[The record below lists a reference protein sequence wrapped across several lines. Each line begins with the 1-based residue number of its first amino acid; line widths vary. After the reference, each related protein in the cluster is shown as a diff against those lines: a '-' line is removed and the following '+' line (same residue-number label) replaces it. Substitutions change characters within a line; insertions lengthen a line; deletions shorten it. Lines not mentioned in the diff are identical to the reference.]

1 MFPRS
6 PVPVLIFAV
15 TTSSAPVFCQVHQ
28 DHLSYVGIL
37 GSAEREGF
45 EDRLGL
51 HTTSNDFPTLLDFSR
66 GTMAI
71 KALTYPARIYRKK
84 TTQNPRVTWKLVAGR
99 INPKSREL
107 QAPHLYT

>member
-37 GSAEREGF
+37 GSAGREGF

-51 HTTSNDFPTLLDFSR
+51 HTTRFPTTF
-66 GTMAI
+66 
-71 KALTYPARIYRKK
+71 
-84 TTQNPRVTWKLVAGR
+84 
-99 INPKSREL
+99 
-107 QAPHLYT
+107 PHFWTSQEVPWQLRR

>member
-6 PVPVLIFAV
+6 PVPVLNFAV

-37 GSAEREGF
+37 GSAGREGF

-71 KALTYPARIYRKK
+71 KALTYSARMYRKRLPK
-84 TTQNPRVTWKLVAGR
+84 TPV
-99 INPKSREL
+99 
-107 QAPHLYT
+107 